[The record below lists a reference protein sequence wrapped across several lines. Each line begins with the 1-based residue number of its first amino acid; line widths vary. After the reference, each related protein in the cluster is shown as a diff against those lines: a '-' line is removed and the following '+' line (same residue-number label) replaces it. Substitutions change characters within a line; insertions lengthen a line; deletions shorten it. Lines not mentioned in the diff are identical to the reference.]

1 MKKPIAI
8 TVPNQWS
15 AVTLKKYLELKK
27 DMDNY
32 AGEYDAIIACM
43 FHHLCEFPADYIH
56 KLDLATYKSIVNDM
70 STFLANVELPL
81 QKFITID
88 GVEYGFEPNLSK
100 MAYGAYVDITKYEM
114 IEINKEWAE
123 IMSILY
129 RPVTTKK
136 GKLYDIKPYD
146 GVIDGEKFMQV
157 SMDVHFGAIF
167 FFKTLLKDLLNSTLK
182 YSAKEMETLSPNIRK
197 ILERSGN
204 LIQA

>member
-1 MKKPIAI
+1 M
-8 TVPNQWS
+8 T
-15 AVTLKKYLELKK
+15 
-27 DMDNY
+27 
-32 AGEYDAIIACM
+32 
-43 FHHLCEFPADYIH
+43 
-56 KLDLATYKSIVNDM
+56 
-70 STFLANVELPL
+70 TFLAEVELPL

-100 MAYGAYVDITKYEM
+100 MAYGAYVDITKYET
-114 IEINKEWAE
+114 IEINKQWAE

-129 RPVTTKK
+129 RPVTSKK

-146 GVIDGEKFMQV
+146 GVIDDEKFLSV
-157 SMDVHFGAIF
+157 GMDVHFGAIF
-167 FFKTLLKDLLNSTLK
+167 FFKTLLKDLLNFTLK